1 MYGDYVSYY
10 YIYIYF
16 RYPDINYLI
25 ETLRERRVIRAKVK
39 QGTVPL
45 YGEMNQALKAVSLI
59 IKYF

>member
-1 MYGDYVSYY
+1 MYGDYVPYY

-45 YGEMNQALKAVSLI
+45 YGEMNQALKAVS
-59 IKYF
+59 